1 MSCSPFDLRDYV
13 FGELDSAQA
22 RSVETHGRQCA
33 SCADEL
39 ARLRITETALFSL
52 RDEEMPRRIA
62 FVSDQV
68 ITPHIWE
75 ARWWHAWW
83 NSAPRLGFASAAML
97 SMAILAHALIERPA
111 VPASP
116 APAPTVI
123 TAQVDQ
129 ALIDQRVAVAV
140 AQAVANLEAQ
150 QQTRLASTV
159 QQVEKRYSAL
169 RQEDLMT
176 LEASFNL
183 NNQKQKARY
192 ASLMR
197 EANTFANG
205 GVQ

>member
-22 RSVETHGRQCA
+22 RSVEMHGRQCA
-33 SCADEL
+33 ACADEL
-39 ARLRITETALFSL
+39 AQLRITETALFSL

-75 ARWWHAWW
+75 ARWWQAWW
-83 NSAPRLGFASAAML
+83 NSAPRLGFASAALL
-97 SMAILAHALIERPA
+97 SMAILAHALIQRPVAPTAPA
-111 VPASP
+111 V
-116 APAPTVI
+116 V

-129 ALIDQRVAVAV
+129 SLIDQRVAAAV
-140 AQAVANLEAQ
+140 AKAVANLDAQ

-159 QQVEKRYSAL
+159 QQVEIRYSAL

-197 EANTFANG
+197 EASTFANG
-205 GVQ
+205 AVQ

>member
-1 MSCSPFDLRDYV
+1 
-13 FGELDSAQA
+13 
-22 RSVETHGRQCA
+22 
-33 SCADEL
+33 
-39 ARLRITETALFSL
+39 
-52 RDEEMPRRIA
+52 
-62 FVSDQV
+62 
-68 ITPHIWE
+68 
-75 ARWWHAWW
+75 
-83 NSAPRLGFASAAML
+83 
-97 SMAILAHALIERPA
+97 MAILAHALIQRPVAPTAPA
-111 VPASP
+111 V
-116 APAPTVI
+116 V

-129 ALIDQRVAVAV
+129 SLIDQRVAAAV
-140 AQAVANLEAQ
+140 AKAVANLDAQ

-197 EANTFANG
+197 EASTFANG

>member
-22 RSVETHGRQCA
+22 RSVEMHGRQCA
-33 SCADEL
+33 ACADEL
-39 ARLRITETALFSL
+39 AQLRITETALFSL

-75 ARWWHAWW
+75 ARWWQAWW
-83 NSAPRLGFASAAML
+83 NSAPRLGFASAALL
-97 SMAILAHALIERPA
+97 SMAILAHALIQRPVAPTAPA
-111 VPASP
+111 V
-116 APAPTVI
+116 V

-129 ALIDQRVAVAV
+129 SLIDQRVAAAV
-140 AQAVANLEAQ
+140 AKAVANLDAQ

-197 EANTFANG
+197 EASTFANG

>member
-22 RSVETHGRQCA
+22 RSVELHGRQCA
-33 SCADEL
+33 ACADEL

-52 RDEEMPRRIA
+52 RDEEIPRRIA

-83 NSAPRLGFASAAML
+83 NSAPRLGFASAALL
-97 SMAILAHALIERPA
+97 SMAILAHALIQRPVAPSAPA
-111 VPASP
+111 V
-116 APAPTVI
+116 V

-129 ALIDQRVAVAV
+129 SLIDQRVAVAV
-140 AQAVANLEAQ
+140 AKAVANLEAQ

-176 LEASFNL
+176 FEASFNIY
-183 NNQKQKARY
+183 NQKQKARY
-192 ASLMR
+192 ASMMR
-197 EANTFANG
+197 EAGTLANG

>member
-22 RSVETHGRQCA
+22 RSVEMHGRQCA
-33 SCADEL
+33 ACADEL
-39 ARLRITETALFSL
+39 AQLRITETALFSL

-75 ARWWHAWW
+75 ARWWQAWW
-83 NSAPRLGFASAAML
+83 NSAPRLGFASAALL
-97 SMAILAHALIERPA
+97 SMAILAHALIQRPVAPTAPA
-111 VPASP
+111 V
-116 APAPTVI
+116 V

-129 ALIDQRVAVAV
+129 SLIDQRVAAAV
-140 AQAVANLEAQ
+140 AKAVANLDAQ

-183 NNQKQKARY
+183 NHQKQKARY

-197 EANTFANG
+197 EASTFANG

>member
-52 RDEEMPRRIA
+52 REEEMPRRIA

-68 ITPHIWE
+68 MTPHIWE

-111 VPASP
+111 APP
-116 APAPTVI
+116 APVAPVV

-129 ALIDQRVAVAV
+129 TLIDQKVAVAV

-159 QQVEKRYSAL
+159 QQVDKRYSAL

-176 LEASFNL
+176 LEANFNL

-192 ASLMR
+192 ISLMR
-197 EANTFANG
+197 EANAFANG